1 MLGQI
6 EWPLQNG
13 PITKRSFASNY
24 FIFFENLFQFQN
36 LLKRVNLMYQGPKC
50 PYSYFSLALKFN
62 VRVLFPCE
70 KSLENIK
77 RLAISVHLLQ
87 CDCGINTGDFN
98 ILATDWVR
106 LNYAT
111 THHQPKYVQQHPP
124 PSTTSQNISPT
135 TYHFPKNGQPP
146 RKSQNIFMY
155 NLL

>member
-1 MLGQI
+1 
-6 EWPLQNG
+6 
-13 PITKRSFASNY
+13 
-24 FIFFENLFQFQN
+24 
-36 LLKRVNLMYQGPKC
+36 MYQGPKC

-111 THHQPKYVQQHPP
+111 THHQPKYVHQHPP
-124 PSTTSQNISPT
+124 SSTTSHHQPKYVHHQPKYIHHYQP
-135 TYHFPKNGQPP
+135 FPKKWTATPQKP
-146 RKSQNIFMY
+146 KYIHI
-155 NLL
+155 